1 MSRLYS
7 AVAYKG
13 PPFYICSGFMAADG
27 SAVAQ
32 WYSAGLETEGPR
44 VRASS
49 ASLRCVLEQDTFI
62 IA

>member
-1 MSRLYS
+1 
-7 AVAYKG
+7 
-13 PPFYICSGFMAADG
+13 MAADG